1 MRCFVF
7 LVMSCAAAVVSFAAV
22 REEVKISVPYDIQSG
37 GSSIVRI
44 GNVEYSVRGVTLS
57 YVEYTYAD
65 AVNDYADAYQVLIEC
80 LAGNNNLTTT
90 IRTQAAAN
98 WAASVEQQLRLAG
111 NDQRVKDTEYTQA
124 LYEDVVQSGETLE
137 EAKAIYDQERTRLD
151 GLAESLRT
159 TFNTASKNISAE
171 MKLLAASATAI
182 AEAAK
187 GDLADVVKE
196 VKDLAKKSESTEAE
210 ISELKNLK
218 AKMAEYATIKR
229 AGEIAAQKAQEA
241 IAQLSIPHMP
251 DMTKYELVAISS
263 NNWNRLSKFLGR
275 KTGKSGDEVKDET
288 HGIFIPPWQL
298 LAANEGYAYTV
309 GEGDT
314 IITML
319 DDAGYAPI
327 LSDGEL
333 AKWKELANR
342 DRPARYF
349 RYGDDGNGRPT
360 MTAEPLHGG
369 DDHVSFPAPSNWVD
383 GQTIIWSNGVYKAI
397 GATGGGR
404 LADTE
409 LVSKNP
415 ADMTKTID
423 VALDKITTNEYF
435 AVHGFAAARVGDI
448 AYKKSKTELGWKVE
462 QGAGYRFVGTDST
475 EHIIPGAGTTNTVT
489 FASATNANVTVSIE
503 SDKDT
508 PNAVTIRIGVYY
520 L

>member
-1 MRCFVF
+1 MRCFAF
-7 LVMSCAAAVVSFAAV
+7 LMMSCAVAVASLAAE
-22 REEVKISVPYDIQSG
+22 REEVTINVPYEIQSG
-37 GSSIVRI
+37 GSSIVYI
-44 GNVEYSVRGVTLS
+44 GNVEYSVRGVTLN
-57 YVEYTYAD
+57 YVEYTYAE
-65 AVNDYADAYQVLIEC
+65 AVKDYAEAYQVLIES
-80 LAGNNNLTTT
+80 LAGNNNLTAT

-111 NDQRVKDTEYTQA
+111 NDQRIKDTQYTQA
-124 LYEDVVQSGETLE
+124 LYNELVESGETME
-137 EAKAIYDQERTRLD
+137 DAKARFDQERTRLD
-151 GLAESLRT
+151 GLAESLQT
-159 TFNTASKNISAE
+159 TFNTASQNISAE

-187 GDLADVVKE
+187 GDLADVVKK
-196 VKDLAKKSESTEAE
+196 VKDLSEKAERTETE
-210 ISELKNLK
+210 LSELKSLK
-218 AKMAEYATIKR
+218 AKMTEYATIKR

-241 IAQLSIPHMP
+241 IARLSIPRVP

-275 KTGKSGDEVKDET
+275 KTGKSGDETKDET
-288 HGIFIPPWQL
+288 HGIFVSPWQL
-298 LAANEGYAYTV
+298 LEANEGCSYAV

-327 LSDGEL
+327 LSEDEL
-333 AKWKELANR
+333 ARWKDLANR

-383 GQTIIWSNGVYKAI
+383 GQTIVWSNGVYKAV
-397 GATGGGR
+397 GGGGGGR
-404 LADTE
+404 MADTE
-409 LVSKNP
+409 LVPKNQG
-415 ADMTKTID
+415 MTQTID
-423 VALDKITTNEYF
+423 VETDKITTNEYF
-435 AVHGFAAARVGDI
+435 AVHGFSGARVGSI
-448 AYKKSKTELGWKVE
+448 AYKKSGTELGWKVE
-462 QGAGYRFVGTDST
+462 QGAGYRFVGTDKT

-503 SDKDT
+503 SDKAA